1 MILKYRLFDLS
12 SGQKFLNHQER
23 LEKTYTEKENHVF
36 LNDPCDWADP
46 YETIQANSVGTD
58 IYEIIGRALNGDSS
72 VDFSTNWEDLD
83 CSLFTLPL
91 LDMQEK
97 VNSAKRYFSALPL
110 EIKERFG
117 NDFGKFAAS
126 YSFNDVHSSDNKS
139 GLSDSNVKQSQR
151 EVEQKG
157 E

>member
-1 MILKYRLFDLS
+1 M
-12 SGQKFLNHQER
+12 
-23 LEKTYTEKENHVF
+23 EKTYTEKENHVY

-46 YETIQANSVGTD
+46 YETIQANAVGTD

-72 VDFSTNWEDLD
+72 IDLSSNWDD
-83 CSLFTLPL
+83 MDASLFTLPL

-97 VNSAKRYFSALPL
+97 VNSAKRYFNALPI

-117 NDFGKFAAS
+117 NDFGKFASNYS
-126 YSFNDVHSSDNKS
+126 YNDVYSSANKIYNADATAGKS
-139 GLSDSNVKQSQR
+139 QS
-151 EVEQKG
+151 ENKEKG